1 MPGLDA
7 TPCATVMHLKGNCT
21 MTDTFFQLSLPWWE
35 LVLRAIIVYF
45 VVMLM
50 LRVSGKRAVG
60 QFTPF
65 DMVLLILI
73 GNAVQNGMNGGDNS
87 LPGALLLCGVLVAL
101 NYGVAFFTS
110 RYRSLQKMVEGV
122 PVLVARDGKVF
133 DDVLKREHV
142 SREDFNEALR
152 QAEDGETAN
161 IHYAMLETNGKISF
175 VMKDGEHGAF
185 PKQKP
190 PPSART

>member
-1 MPGLDA
+1 MS
-7 TPCATVMHLKGNCT
+7 
-21 MTDTFFQLSLPWWE
+21 DTLLHMGLPWWE
-35 LVLRAIIVYF
+35 FVLRAVIVYF

-87 LPGALLLCGVLVAL
+87 LPAALLLCTVLVAL
-101 NYGVAFFTS
+101 NYGVAFLSS
-110 RYRSLQKMVEGV
+110 RNRKLQELVEGV
-122 PVLVARDGKVF
+122 PVLLARDGKVF
-133 DDVLKREHV
+133 DDVLKREHL
-142 SREDFNEALR
+142 SREDFDEALR
-152 QAEDGETAN
+152 QAEDGEPAN
-161 IHYAMLETNGKISF
+161 IRYAMLETNGKISF

-185 PKQKP
+185 PKEKP

>member
-1 MPGLDA
+1 MS
-7 TPCATVMHLKGNCT
+7 
-21 MTDTFFQLSLPWWE
+21 DTLWHMGLPWWE
-35 LVLRAIIVYF
+35 FVLRAVIVYF

-87 LPGALLLCGVLVAL
+87 LAGALLLVTVLVAL
-101 NYGVAFFTS
+101 NYGVAYVSS
-110 RYRSLQKMVEGV
+110 RNRKLQELVEGV
-122 PVLVARDGKVF
+122 PVLLARKGKVF
-133 DDVLKREHV
+133 EDVLKREHL
-142 SREDFNEALR
+142 SREDFDEALR
-152 QAEDGETAN
+152 QAENGKPEDIE
-161 IHYAMLETNGKISF
+161 YSMLETNGKISF
-175 VMKDGEHGAF
+175 VMKDGSAGEF
-185 PKQKP
+185 PKNKP

>member
-1 MPGLDA
+1 MS
-7 TPCATVMHLKGNCT
+7 
-21 MTDTFFQLSLPWWE
+21 DTLWHMGVPWWE
-35 LVLRAIIVYF
+35 LILRAVMVYF

-87 LPGALLLCGVLVAL
+87 LSAALLLCTVLVTL
-101 NYGVAFFTS
+101 NYAMAYASARS
-110 RYRSLQKMVEGV
+110 RKLHRLVEGV
-122 PVLVARDGKVF
+122 PVLLARKGKVF
-133 DDVLKREHV
+133 NDILKRENL
-142 SREDFNEALR
+142 SREDFDEALR
-152 QAEDGETAN
+152 QAENGKPEDIE
-161 IHYAMLETNGKISF
+161 YAMLESNGKISF
-175 VMKDGEHGAF
+175 VMNDKEASYF
-185 PKQKP
+185 PKDKP

>member
-1 MPGLDA
+1 MS
-7 TPCATVMHLKGNCT
+7 
-21 MTDTFFQLSLPWWE
+21 DTLLHMGLPWWE
-35 LVLRAIIVYF
+35 FVIRAVIVYF

-87 LPGALLLCGVLVAL
+87 LPAALLLCTVLVAL
-101 NYGVAFFTS
+101 NYGVAFLSS
-110 RYRSLQKMVEGV
+110 RNRKLQELVEGV
-122 PVLVARDGKVF
+122 PVLLAREGKVF
-133 DDVLKREHV
+133 DDVLKREHL
-142 SREDFNEALR
+142 SREDFDEALR
-152 QAEDGETAN
+152 QAEDGEPAN
-161 IHYAMLETNGKISF
+161 IRYAMLETNGKISF

-185 PKQKP
+185 PKEKP

>member
-1 MPGLDA
+1 MS
-7 TPCATVMHLKGNCT
+7 
-21 MTDTFFQLSLPWWE
+21 DTFWHMGVAWWE
-35 LVLRAIIVYF
+35 LILRAVIVYF

-87 LPGALLLCGVLVAL
+87 LPAALLLCTVLVSL
-101 NYGVAFFTS
+101 NYAMAYLSS
-110 RYRSLQKMVEGV
+110 RNRKLHELVEGV
-122 PVLVARDGKVF
+122 PVLLARDGKVF
-133 DDVLKREHV
+133 DEVLQRENL
-142 SREDFNEALR
+142 SRDDFDEALR
-152 QAEDGETAN
+152 QAENGKPEDIG
-161 IHYAMLETNGKISF
+161 YAMLESNGKISF
-175 VMKDGEHGAF
+175 VMRDDSAGAF
-185 PKQKP
+185 PKGKP

>member
-1 MPGLDA
+1 MS
-7 TPCATVMHLKGNCT
+7 
-21 MTDTFFQLSLPWWE
+21 DTLWHMGLPWWE
-35 LVLRAIIVYF
+35 FVLRAVVVYF

-87 LPGALLLCGVLVAL
+87 LPAALLLVTVLVVV
-101 NYGVAFFTS
+101 NYGVAFVSS
-110 RYRSLQKMVEGV
+110 RYRKVQELVEGV
-122 PVLVARDGKVF
+122 PVLLARKGKVF
-133 DDVLKREHV
+133 EDVLKREHL
-142 SREDFNEALR
+142 SREDFDEALR
-152 QAEDGETAN
+152 QAENGKPEDIE
-161 IHYAMLETNGKISF
+161 YAMLETNGKISF
-175 VMKDGEHGAF
+175 VMKDGDAGEF
-185 PKQKP
+185 PKNKP

>member
-1 MPGLDA
+1 MS
-7 TPCATVMHLKGNCT
+7 
-21 MTDTFFQLSLPWWE
+21 DTFWHMGVPWWE
-35 LVLRAIIVYF
+35 LILRAVVVYF

-87 LPGALLLCGVLVAL
+87 LPAALLLCTVLVVL
-101 NYGVAFFTS
+101 NYAMAYFSS
-110 RYRSLQKMVEGV
+110 RSRKLHQLVEGV
-122 PVLVARDGKVF
+122 PVLLAHKGTVF
-133 DDVLKREHV
+133 DQVLKRENL
-142 SREDFNEALR
+142 SREDFDEALR
-152 QAEDGETAN
+152 QAENGKPED
-161 IHYAMLETNGKISF
+161 IDYAMLEPNGKISF
-175 VMKDGEHGAF
+175 VMQDKSAGYF
-185 PKQKP
+185 PKDKP

>member
-1 MPGLDA
+1 MS
-7 TPCATVMHLKGNCT
+7 
-21 MTDTFFQLSLPWWE
+21 DTFWNLTVPWWE
-35 LVLRAIIVYF
+35 LILRAVIVYF

-87 LPGALLLCGVLVAL
+87 LPAALLLCTVLVLL
-101 NYGVAFFTS
+101 NYAMAYLAS
-110 RYRSLQKMVEGV
+110 RNRKLHELVEGV
-122 PVLVARDGKVF
+122 PVLLARNGKVF
-133 DDVLKREHV
+133 DHVLRRENL
-142 SREDFNEALR
+142 SRQDFDEALR
-152 QAEDGETAN
+152 QAENGKPEDIA
-161 IHYAMLETNGKISF
+161 YAMLESNGKISF
-175 VMKDGEHGAF
+175 VMRDQSTGEF
-185 PKQKP
+185 PAGKP

>member
-1 MPGLDA
+1 MS
-7 TPCATVMHLKGNCT
+7 
-21 MTDTFFQLSLPWWE
+21 DTLLHMSLPWWE
-35 LVLRAIIVYF
+35 FVLRAVIVYF

-87 LPGALLLCGVLVAL
+87 LPAALLLCTVLVAL
-101 NYGVAFFTS
+101 NYGVAFLSS
-110 RYRSLQKMVEGV
+110 RNRKLQELVEGV
-122 PVLVARDGKVF
+122 PVLLARDGKVF
-133 DDVLKREHV
+133 DDVLKREHL
-142 SREDFNEALR
+142 SREDFDEALR
-152 QAEDGETAN
+152 QAEDGEPAN
-161 IHYAMLETNGKISF
+161 IRYAMLETNGKISF

-185 PKQKP
+185 PKEKP